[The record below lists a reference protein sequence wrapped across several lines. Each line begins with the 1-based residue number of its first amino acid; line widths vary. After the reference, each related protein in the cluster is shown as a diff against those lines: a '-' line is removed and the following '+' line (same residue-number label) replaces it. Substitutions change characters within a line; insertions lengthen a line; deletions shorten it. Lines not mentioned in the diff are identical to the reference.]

1 MNPEGRR
8 QVETRG
14 PTPMSSSPPN
24 YTYLTGKWVVGRNR
38 PARSDPAPAE
48 GVAALREELLDR
60 RGVEVAQLVVGETVS
75 HSMQGRNRDLA
86 ANLAAAFND
95 YVLDQWVVDRRLRYA
110 AAIRPGAADVA
121 TAQN

>member
-60 RGVEVAQLVVGETVS
+60 RGVEGAQLVVGETVS
-75 HSMQGRNRDLA
+75 HSMQGRNPDLPP
-86 ANLAAAFND
+86 NLAAAFND
-95 YVLDQWVVDRRLRYA
+95 YVLDPAAVQPRLRDTPA
-110 AAIRPGAADVA
+110 SPPSA
-121 TAQN
+121 